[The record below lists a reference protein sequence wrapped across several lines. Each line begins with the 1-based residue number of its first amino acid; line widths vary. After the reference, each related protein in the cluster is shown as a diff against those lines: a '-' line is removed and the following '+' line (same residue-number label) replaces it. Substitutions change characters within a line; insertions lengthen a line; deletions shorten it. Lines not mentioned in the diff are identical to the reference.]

1 MTENIREI
9 IDKIIYQIRN
19 RQDYA
24 GAAQIMRENNISL
37 EQLAKS
43 TFRLGI
49 YDIAVLGDR
58 LAGK

>member
-1 MTENIREI
+1 MTQNIREI
-9 IDKIIYQIRN
+9 IDKIIYQVRN
-19 RQDYA
+19 RHDYDSA
-24 GAAQIMRENNISL
+24 VQIMRENNISL

-49 YDIAVLGDR
+49 YDIALLGDR